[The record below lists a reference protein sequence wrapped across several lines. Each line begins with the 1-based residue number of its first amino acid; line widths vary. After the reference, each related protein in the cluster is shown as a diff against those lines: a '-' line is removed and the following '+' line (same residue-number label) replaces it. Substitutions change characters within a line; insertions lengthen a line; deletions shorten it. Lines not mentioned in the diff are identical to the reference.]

1 MRRFLSTLENG
12 VKAQDLR
19 PENRECIKNLL
30 SIGAANEHK
39 NTFYLN
45 NSFISGRLDVSS
57 NGTGYL
63 SAFSDKFKSD
73 IIIENKNLNGAH
85 LGDIVLAKLIGRSNK
100 PRAKVIMVLKP
111 AHATSLV
118 YTKQVGAAILG
129 VNFKTGLASAL
140 RASQKS
146 LKALP
151 LGTVLKINNATNEIT
166 EVVGNLNDPF
176 CDDKI
181 SLALYNKNDEFGEAC
196 ELQAAAYTSV
206 DAASYPDRVD
216 LSHLPFCTIDPV
228 DAKDFDDAIYYDAKK
243 HIIYVAIAD
252 VSAYVTP
259 FSPIDKEAKERG
271 FSIYFPHKAVP
282 MLPRNLSEN
291 ICSLV
296 PDIPRLAFCF
306 KIYLDDDL
314 NVLKSELFEA
324 IIVSKKRYNYDFIDG
339 VLAGDNADELGFIR
353 DLGEITQRLRDKRL
367 KNAFS
372 FRTNELR
379 LELDERG
386 LIKSTRF
393 ETDTHSH
400 QLVEDCMLL
409 ANCEAAKRIKFGIF
423 RNHLPP
429 DLKKIHYLLDDLA
442 SLGLDFTYEPDLAKL
457 IRKIQ
462 IAAEVLQNPDEIDKL
477 IIKAQKKAGYEAIS
491 KGHFGLG
498 FSTYSHFT
506 SPIRRY
512 SDLILHRILKA
523 NLNNDKKQLNYILD
537 GIELVCE
544 RLSELEREADRV
556 AFDFIDRKFA
566 RWASENIG
574 KIVRCYVVSNGT
586 ELIARLDDELKG
598 ARIFVAGN
606 FTCDLLTELL
616 VKIQSAEIA
625 SGKII
630 AKVVKKLG

>member
-1 MRRFLSTLENG
+1 MRRFLSELENG
-12 VKAQDLR
+12 VKVQNIRAED
-19 PENRECIKNLL
+19 RECVRNLL
-30 SIGAANEHK
+30 SIGAINEYK
-39 NTFYLN
+39 NTYYLN
-45 NSFISGRLDVSS
+45 NSFVIGRLDISS

-63 SAFSDKFKSD
+63 SAFSSKFKSD

-85 LGDIVLAKLIGRSNK
+85 LGDIVLAKLGNK
-100 PRAKVIMVLKP
+100 THRPRAKVVMVLKP

-146 LKALP
+146 LKMLP
-151 LGTVLKINNATNEIT
+151 LGTVLKISNLTNEIT

-181 SLALYNKNDEFGEAC
+181 SLALYNKNDEFSESC

-206 DAASYPDRVD
+206 EPQAYPDRVD
-216 LSHLPFCTIDPV
+216 LSYLPFCTIDPV
-228 DAKDFDDAIYYDAKK
+228 DAKDFDDAIYYDEKQS
-243 HIIYVAIAD
+243 IIYVAIAD

-296 PDIPRLAFCF
+296 PGIPRLAFCF
-306 KIYLDDDL
+306 KIYLDNDL
-314 NVLKSELFEA
+314 NVSNSELFEA

-339 VLAGDNADELGFIR
+339 VLSGDNDDELGFIR
-353 DLGEITQRLRDKRL
+353 ALGDITSRLRQKRL

-372 FRTNELR
+372 FRTNELHIS
-379 LELDERG
+379 LDENSM
-386 LIKSTRF
+386 IKSTYF
-393 ETDTHSH
+393 ESDTSSH

-429 DLKKIHYLLDDLA
+429 DLKKIRYLLDDLA
-442 SLGLDFTYEPDLAKL
+442 SLGLDFTYEPNLALL

-462 IAAEVLQNPDEIDKL
+462 TAAQELENPDEIDKL

-498 FSTYSHFT
+498 FDTYTHFT

-523 NLNNDKKQLNYILD
+523 NLKNEKKQLNYILD
-537 GIELVCE
+537 GIEPICDK
-544 RLSELEREADRV
+544 LSELEREADKV

-566 RWASENIG
+566 RWASENID
-574 KIVRCYVVSNGT
+574 KVVHCYVVSNTT
-586 ELIARLDDELKG
+586 ELVAKLDDELKG
-598 ARIFVAGN
+598 ARIFITGN
-606 FTCDLLTELL
+606 FTCELLTKLL
-616 VKIQSAEIA
+616 VRIQSADIA
-625 SGKII
+625 SGKIF